1 MSLMDT
7 LEIDNEAFQKALT
20 IHFEQVSK
28 IFRRVLSVFWYSW
41 FDTDTSQ
48 HAIVYQNEGHFI
60 LYLVIWLV
68 VCGVNRFRVMI
79 DFLRDGSACPVFCK
93 TLQFSG
99 LNGGHVR
106 NVSRELS

>member
-1 MSLMDT
+1 MCFGT
-7 LEIDNEAFQKALT
+7 AG
-20 IHFEQVSK
+20 
-28 IFRRVLSVFWYSW
+28 
-41 FDTDTSQ
+41 FDTDTFQ

-60 LYLVIWLV
+60 LYLVICLV
-68 VCGVNRFRVMI
+68 VCGVNIFRVMI

-106 NVSRELS
+106 NVSHELY